1 MPESFRTN
9 LAAASVDRQCRDLE
23 SAARASNAGKSLQVE
38 KRVDAADPVAVPVAR
53 SGSSAAIHEASELIS
68 PRQISSPSS
77 PDANDA
83 PLRFDR
89 YSDKPVR
96 IAIKS
101 KGKILLINPADILA
115 VEAEGNYV
123 SLLQASGSHLLRES
137 ISSMTEKLRRYGFVR
152 IHRSVIVNASC
163 VEEISPG
170 SAGDYILHIA
180 GGKQYVVS
188 RTYRHNLKLLAH
200 SWIGL
205 DSFVAD

>member
-1 MPESFRTN
+1 MAESFRTN
-9 LAAASVDRQCRDLE
+9 LTEAGVDRQFRQVE
-23 SAARASNAGKSLQVE
+23 SAARLSSVGKSLQVE
-38 KRVDAADPVAVPVAR
+38 NRMDPADPVAVPAAR
-53 SGSSAAIHEASELIS
+53 PGSSAATFETADFVSS
-68 PRQISSPSS
+68 RQTSKHSS
-77 PDANDA
+77 AIAKHA
-83 PLRFDR
+83 PLRFDP
-89 YSDKPVR
+89 YPDQPVR

-101 KGKILLINPADILA
+101 KGKILLINPAEILA

-123 SLLQASGSHLLRES
+123 CLVQASGSHLLRES
-137 ISSMTEKLRRYGFVR
+137 ISSMTEKLSRYGFVR

>member
-1 MPESFRTN
+1 MAESFRTT
-9 LAAASVDRQCRDLE
+9 LAEASVDRQFRQVE
-23 SAARASNAGKSLQVE
+23 SVARVSNVGKSLQVE
-38 KRVDAADPVAVPVAR
+38 KRMHPAESVAVPAVR
-53 SGSSAAIHEASELIS
+53 SGASVANQAMPDIVSQRHIGNPTS
-68 PRQISSPSS
+68 PNAQ
-77 PDANDA
+77 DA
-83 PLRFDR
+83 PLRFDHNPR
-89 YSDKPVR
+89 QPVR

-137 ISSMTEKLRRYGFVR
+137 ISSMAEKLSCFGFVR
-152 IHRSVIVNASC
+152 IHRSVIVNAAC
-163 VEEISPG
+163 VEVITPG

-205 DSFVAD
+205 DSFVSD

>member
-9 LAAASVDRQCRDLE
+9 LPETSVDRQFRDLE
-23 SAARASNAGKSLQVE
+23 GAVRASNAGKSVQVE

-53 SGSSAAIHEASELIS
+53 SGSPAAIHESSDFRS
-68 PRQISSPSS
+68 PRQISKPSS
-77 PDANDA
+77 TDASDA
-83 PLRFDR
+83 PLRFDP

-123 SLLQASGSHLLRES
+123 SLLHASGSHLLRES
-137 ISSMTEKLRRYGFVR
+137 ISSITEKLRRYGFVR